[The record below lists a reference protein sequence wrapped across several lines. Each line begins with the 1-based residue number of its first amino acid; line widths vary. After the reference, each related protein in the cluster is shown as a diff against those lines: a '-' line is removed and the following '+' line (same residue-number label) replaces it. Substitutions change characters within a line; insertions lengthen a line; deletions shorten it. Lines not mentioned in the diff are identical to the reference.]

1 MESFGLVSIE
11 LAMKGNYANIGQQL
25 PDIANLDKRI
35 TIQSLTTARSETGA
49 EVPTW
54 ADWRTVW
61 AMVEY
66 PKTGSDEVILTDQ
79 EQSIRRVKVTIRYTG
94 TVKEKWR
101 FMLDDETYDITAI
114 IPLGRQ
120 KFETLWAEVR
130 N

>member
-1 MESFGLVSIE
+1 MEFTGFVETE
-11 LAMKGNYANIGQQL
+11 LAMNYANIGQQL
-25 PDIANLDKRI
+25 PDIASLDKRI

-61 AMVEY
+61 ARVEY
-66 PKTGSDEVILTDQ
+66 PKTGSDEQILTDQ

-101 FMLDDETYDITAI
+101 FMIDDETYDITAI
-114 IPLGRQ
+114 TPLGRQ
-120 KFETLWAEVR
+120 KFEVIWAEVR